1 MTTNH
6 IGLRG
11 HFELF
16 QSVRINYL
24 KKPYPAW
31 TAVEVEVVFVVVVVV
46 VVVGLRREDT
56 VVKVNLIAVTEC

>member
-16 QSVRINYL
+16 QSGRINYL

-31 TAVEVEVVFVVVVVV
+31 TAVEV

-56 VVKVNLIAVTEC
+56 VVKVNLIAVT

>member
-31 TAVEVEVVFVVVVVV
+31 TAVVVVV

>member
-16 QSVRINYL
+16 QSVRINYF

-31 TAVEVEVVFVVVVVV
+31 TAVEV

>member
-31 TAVEVEVVFVVVVVV
+31 TAVEVVFVV

-56 VVKVNLIAVTEC
+56 VVKVNLIAVT

>member
-31 TAVEVEVVFVVVVVV
+31 TAV

>member
-31 TAVEVEVVFVVVVVV
+31 TAVEVEVA
-46 VVVGLRREDT
+46 GLRREDA
-56 VVKVNLIAVTEC
+56 VVKVNLVAVTEC

>member
-31 TAVEVEVVFVVVVVV
+31 TAVEVEVEV

>member
-31 TAVEVEVVFVVVVVV
+31 TAVEVVFVF

-56 VVKVNLIAVTEC
+56 VVKVNLIAVT

>member
-16 QSVRINYL
+16 QSVRINYF

-31 TAVEVEVVFVVVVVV
+31 TAVEVVFVF

-56 VVKVNLIAVTEC
+56 VVKVNLIAVT

>member
-16 QSVRINYL
+16 QSVRINYF

-31 TAVEVEVVFVVVVVV
+31 TAVEVE
-46 VVVGLRREDT
+46 VVGLRREDT

>member
-16 QSVRINYL
+16 QSVQINYL

-31 TAVEVEVVFVVVVVV
+31 TAVEVEE
-46 VVVGLRREDT
+46 LRREDA
-56 VVKVNLIAVTEC
+56 VVEVNLIAVTEC